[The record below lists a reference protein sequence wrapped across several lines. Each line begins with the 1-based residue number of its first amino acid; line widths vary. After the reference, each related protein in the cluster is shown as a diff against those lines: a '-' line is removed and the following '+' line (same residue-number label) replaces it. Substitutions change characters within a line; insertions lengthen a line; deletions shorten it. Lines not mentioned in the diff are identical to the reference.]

1 MDFSQN
7 LCNIMKAHG
16 ISKAKLARQ
25 LGVSPSTIT
34 NWLEGR
40 CKPGIEKMR
49 EMCKFFQV
57 TADYLLTGRT
67 EPADYSG
74 ETAHSLTPQ
83 SFSMALCEVPKP
95 HRKDCV
101 KSPANFPQETFFL
114 EGFRVQ

>member
-7 LCNIMKAHG
+7 LCNIMKVHG

-67 EPADYSG
+67 EPADYSA
-74 ETAHSLTPQ
+74 ETTHSLTPQ
-83 SFSMALCEVPKP
+83 SFSMAETGNGAKP
-95 HRKDCV
+95 QLT
-101 KSPANFPQETFFL
+101 ANEIYSIK
-114 EGFRVQ
+114 EMVQKYEEDKK